1 MSFISDYLAHTSI
14 YESPKSFWKWSAYCA
29 IAGVLRDN
37 VYRKQ
42 GDMVIYPH
50 FYVLLL
56 ASSAEHRKGNPVRLC
71 ESLVAKIKNTKIISG
86 RSSIQ
91 AILDE
96 LARSEMNPAT
106 GKSLSGGSA
115 FFSVPELSAGI
126 VNDPE
131 AVKILTDIYDFRE
144 EYTSR
149 LRGTGTF
156 RIKNVCFTMMAAS
169 NEELL
174 KDVYDSKALFGGLI
188 GRTFLVKPDEF
199 RPGNSLFR
207 IADKSL
213 SYQVMLDKLQ
223 TISLINGEFSFDE
236 DAISTYEGWYH
247 PFRESYRDRTDKS
260 GVSGRIHT
268 SILKLAMVLCIDT
281 TNDICI
287 RKIHIDQAIEEC
299 MELIPNY
306 QSFVMGGGRSSL
318 SEVST
323 IAITAVYEAPGHRI
337 SRKNLLQR
345 NWSSFDA
352 ETLDKIMLTLTQAGM
367 IDEKMTQEGLD
378 YVMTEKCIE
387 ILFKKDVKK

>member
-1 MSFISDYLAHTSI
+1 VSFISDYLAHTSI

-37 VYRKQ
+37 VYKRQ
-42 GDMVIYPH
+42 GDMVIYPN

-71 ESLVAKIKNTKIISG
+71 ESLVTKVRNTKIISG

-131 AVKILTDIYDFRE
+131 AIKILTDIYDFRE

-174 KDVYDSKALFGGLI
+174 KDVYDTKALFGGLI
-188 GRTFLVKPDEF
+188 GRTFLIKPDEF
-199 RPGNSLFR
+199 RAGNSLFQV
-207 IADKSL
+207 ADKTA
-213 SYQVMLDKLQ
+213 SYDSMVEKLQ
-223 TISLINGEFSFDE
+223 GMANLRGEFRFDTL
-236 DAISTYEGWYH
+236 AIQVYEEWYH
-247 PFRESYRDRTDKS
+247 PFRESYRNRTDKS

-268 SILKLAMVLCIDT
+268 SVLKLAMVLCVDELL
-281 TNDICI
+281 DIQI
-287 RKIHIDQAIEEC
+287 QKNHIEQAIEEC
-299 MELIPNY
+299 MALIPNY
-306 QSFVMGGGRSSL
+306 QAFVMGGGKSPL

-323 IAITAVYEAPGHRI
+323 IVITAIYEAPSHTI
-337 SRKNLLQR
+337 SRKDLLQR

-352 ETLDKIMLTLTQAGM
+352 ETLDKIILTLTQAGM
-367 IDEKMTQEGLD
+367 VDEKPSQEGALL
-378 YVMTEKCIE
+378 YKMTDKCVE
-387 ILFKKDVKK
+387 LLFKKG

>member
-1 MSFISDYLAHTSI
+1 MSFIDDYLTYTSV

-29 IAGVLRDN
+29 IAAVLRDN
-37 VYRKQ
+37 VYRGK
-42 GDMVIYPH
+42 GVHAVYPN

-56 ASSAEHRKGNPVRLC
+56 AASAEHRKGNPVRLC
-71 ESLVAKIKNTKIISG
+71 EYLVTQIKNTKIISG

-96 LARSEMNPAT
+96 LARSEMNPVS
-106 GKSLSGGSA
+106 GESISGGSA
-115 FFSVPELSAGI
+115 FFSVQELTAGI

-156 RIKNVCFTMMAAS
+156 RIKNICFTMMAAS

-188 GRTFLVKPDEF
+188 GRTFLIKPDEF

-207 IADKSL
+207 FEENSVNLKNLVDQL
-213 SYQVMLDKLQ
+213 HRF
-223 TISLINGEFSFDE
+223 SLIKGEFSFE
-236 DAISTYEGWYH
+236 ETAIESYERWYH
-247 PFRESYRDRTDKS
+247 PFRESYRNRTDKS
-260 GVSGRIHT
+260 GVSGRIHI
-268 SILKLAMVLCIDT
+268 SILKLAMILCINDT
-281 TNDICI
+281 IDIRI
-287 RKIHIDQAIEEC
+287 YAKHIEQAIEEC
-299 MELIPNY
+299 MALIPNY
-306 QSFVMGGGRSSL
+306 QSYVMGGGRSPL

-323 IAITAVYEAPGHRI
+323 IVITAIYESSGHII
-337 SRKNLLQR
+337 SRKDLLQR

-352 ETLDKIMLTLTQAGM
+352 ETLDKVMTTLTQAGM
-367 IDEKMTQEGLD
+367 IEEKMSQTGLE
-378 YVMTEKCIE
+378 YKMTEKCIE
-387 ILFKKDVKK
+387 LLFKKG